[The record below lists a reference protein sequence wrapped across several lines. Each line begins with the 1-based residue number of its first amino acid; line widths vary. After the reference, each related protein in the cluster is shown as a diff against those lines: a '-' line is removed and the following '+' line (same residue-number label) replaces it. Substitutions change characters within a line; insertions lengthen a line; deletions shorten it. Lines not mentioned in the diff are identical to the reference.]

1 MWTREVLKERAK
13 AVLKTN
19 YWKSFLISLVILI
32 AGGDG
37 NSGSAGGGGNN
48 SVRSTIGE
56 TANQIVDSRSIIIIA
71 IGAVLIVI
79 AFRILLGY
87 PLEVGGRRYF
97 IRSAE
102 YKDNR
107 GCFSYAF
114 DGRNYTGIIVSM
126 LLMSI
131 YSLLWTL
138 LFIIPGII
146 KYYAYRMVPYLLADN
161 PNIGAKRAIEIS
173 NEMTM
178 GHKFDIFVLDLSF
191 LGWYLL
197 GALALGIGVLFVNP
211 YVNATEAELYLVLRS
226 NAIENGYCSYN
237 ELNGELY

>member
-1 MWTREVLKERAK
+1 MWSREVLKERAK

-19 YWKSFLISLVILI
+19 YWKSFLISLVIVI

-37 NSGSAGGGGNN
+37 HGGGSGGGGNN

-71 IGAVLIVI
+71 IGAILIVI

-97 IRSAE
+97 IRSSE
-102 YKDNR
+102 YKDNS
-107 GCFSYAF
+107 GCFGYAF

-146 KYYAYRMVPYLLADN
+146 KYYAYRMVPYILADN
-161 PNIGAKRAIEIS
+161 PNIGAKRAIEVS

-178 GHKFDIFVLDLSF
+178 GHKLDMFVLDLSF
-191 LGWYLL
+191 IGWYLL
-197 GALALGIGVLFVNP
+197 GALALGIGVIFVNP
-211 YVNATEAELYLVLRS
+211 YVNATEAELYLVLRT
-226 NAIENGYCSYN
+226 NAIESGYCSYS